1 MKLFLIKIIKVI
13 LFVFCIVFSILCE
26 LILTIFRITER
37 INKLIQNFE
46 EFLFA
51 QIGFFVNWLDAFDEC
66 WGNKKEN

>member
-13 LFVFCIVFSILCE
+13 LFVFAIVFLILCE
-26 LILTIFRITER
+26 LILTIFRITEP

-51 QIGFFVNWLDAFDEC
+51 QIGFFVNWL
-66 WGNKKEN
+66 NKIEEGINEL